1 MTTRRIIIAVASALM
16 LTSAAQAGELQ
27 AHRGG
32 SIDLGE
38 LAGVAYYMPES
49 DGFRVV
55 ATLAQGESGAPVR
68 FEAVLLPGQNVV
80 LSTIRVVDAAPLAIK
95 LSREGDRVLVRD
107 ASAPSWDE
115 VVVLDAPAT
124 N

>member
-1 MTTRRIIIAVASALM
+1 
-16 LTSAAQAGELQ
+16 
-27 AHRGG
+27 
-32 SIDLGE
+32 
-38 LAGVAYYMPES
+38 
-49 DGFRVV
+49 
-55 ATLAQGESGAPVR
+55 
-68 FEAVLLPGQNVV
+68 V

-95 LSREGDRVLVRD
+95 VSREGDRVFIRD